1 MIYCS
6 LIFTVASTNVRYTE
20 LILSNNLGC
29 DRQKAWTRFKRESV
43 DHLGHPE
50 ETSHAGMQQEAA
62 SANWSENLLHLQS
75 AS

>member
-1 MIYCS
+1 
-6 LIFTVASTNVRYTE
+6 LDVTDRR
-20 LILSNNLGC
+20 LG
-29 DRQKAWTRFKRESV
+29 QGSKESV

-50 ETSHAGMQQEAA
+50 ETSHAGMQQAAA